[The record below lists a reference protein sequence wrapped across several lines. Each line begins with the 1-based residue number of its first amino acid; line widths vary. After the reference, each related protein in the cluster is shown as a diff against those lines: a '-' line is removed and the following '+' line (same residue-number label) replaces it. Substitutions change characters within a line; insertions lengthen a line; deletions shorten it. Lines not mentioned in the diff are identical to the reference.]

1 MNEKKS
7 KGNEERSE
15 KEPTSDEA
23 SVDESGESPEKPTTN
38 SFNRMEWAGA
48 FGDLGTLI
56 PFVIGYIAIVDIDPL
71 GILLTFGVFLIASGL
86 VYKTPF
92 PVQPMKAIGGAA
104 ITQASLITSN
114 MVWAAGLFTGVFWLI
129 IGLTGA
135 MKYIANIVSKPV
147 LRGIVLGLG
156 ISFIIQALTMMR
168 TDIIITVIAL
178 ILTIVLFSNKRV
190 PAMFVLLLLG
200 VVVTFITSPGL
211 LQEIIA
217 VRPGFRLPGFALSTL
232 SWRDFL
238 TGIFILA
245 LPQIPLT
252 LGNSA
257 IATAEE
263 NNRRFP
269 DRPVR
274 ENKVA
279 ATMGIMNIIS
289 PVFGGVPVCHGAGG
303 MASHVRFGAKTG
315 GAVIILGSFLLL
327 LGLFFSD
334 SVVLILEMIP
344 VSVLGVMLFFAGIE
358 LAMSA
363 RDVGSDKTDFYI
375 LLFSA
380 GFSIWNVGI
389 GFLAGL
395 IMQFLVKRKWFKG

>member
-1 MNEKKS
+1 MNDEKKQKNAFS
-7 KGNEERSE
+7 
-15 KEPTSDEA
+15 
-23 SVDESGESPEKPTTN
+23 
-38 SFNRMEWAGA
+38 RMEWAGA

-56 PFVIGYIAIVDIDPL
+56 PFVIGYIAILDIDPL

-86 VYKTPF
+86 YYKTPF

-129 IGLTGA
+129 IGFTGA
-135 MKYIANIVSKPV
+135 LKYIAKIVSKPV

-156 ISFIIQALTMMR
+156 ISFIIQATTMMR

-178 ILTIVLFSNKRV
+178 LLTIALFSNKRV
-190 PAMFVLLLLG
+190 PAMFALLLFG
-200 VVVTFITSPGL
+200 VIVTFINTPGFW
-211 LQEIIA
+211 QEITA

-232 SWRDFL
+232 SWSDFL

-245 LPQIPLT
+245 IPQIPLT

-257 IATAEE
+257 IAAAAE

-269 DRPVR
+269 DRPVK

-279 ATMGIMNIIS
+279 GSMGIMNLIS
-289 PVFGGVPVCHGAGG
+289 PVFGGIPVCHGAGG
-303 MASHVRFGAKTG
+303 MASHVRFGARTG

-344 VSVLGVMLFFAGIE
+344 TSVLGVMLFFAGIE

-363 RDVGSDKTDFYI
+363 RDVGSEKTDFYI
-375 LLFSA
+375 LLFTA
-380 GFSIWNVGI
+380 GFAIWNVGI

-395 IMQFLVKRKWFKG
+395 IIQFLVRCKWFKG